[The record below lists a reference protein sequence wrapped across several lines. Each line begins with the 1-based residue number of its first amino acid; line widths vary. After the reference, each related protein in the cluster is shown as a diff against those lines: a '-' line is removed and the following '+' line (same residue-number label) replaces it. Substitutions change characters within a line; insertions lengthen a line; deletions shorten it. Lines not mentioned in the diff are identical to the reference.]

1 VAAGLWGEF
10 LVSDWSWRIIPA
22 LLLRFDSAMQLL
34 LEFLPIALFFVAYKF
49 GDLFIATGVL
59 IAAVIVQ
66 AIVQWIRHRKISPMM
81 LASAILVMVFGG
93 LTLWLHDA
101 TFIKWKP
108 TILYWLLAVAFTGS
122 QFIGEKTF
130 IQRMLGENMQL
141 ERALWARLNI
151 MWVVF
156 FLFLGA
162 LNIYVANNY
171 EEATWVNFK
180 LFGLMGLTFAF
191 AIAQTLWLSSKL
203 PDEDP
208 PTPDAPTKDTQ
219 P

>member
-1 VAAGLWGEF
+1 
-10 LVSDWSWRIIPA
+10 
-22 LLLRFDSAMQLL
+22 MQLL

>member
-1 VAAGLWGEF
+1 
-10 LVSDWSWRIIPA
+10 
-22 LLLRFDSAMQLL
+22 MQLL

-49 GDLFIATGVL
+49 GDLFVATGVL
-59 IAAVIVQ
+59 IAAVTVQ

-81 LASAILVMVFGG
+81 LTSAVLVMVFGG
-93 LTLWLHDA
+93 LTLWLQDA

-108 TILYWLLAVAFTGS
+108 TILYWLMAVAFAGS

-162 LNIYVANNY
+162 LNIYVANHY
-171 EEATWVNFK
+171 DEATWVNFK

-191 AIAQTLWLSSKL
+191 AIAQTFWLSSKL
-203 PDEDP
+203 PDEEP
-208 PTPDAPTKDTQ
+208 PTSDTSTKDS
-219 P
+219 PP